1 MSHAVFLY
9 LPNIIGYIRVLLS
22 IYSFY
27 IYNTASKFGAVLD
40 MVTDRFSTAAL
51 VLILSHFYPKYIL
64 GFQILNILDF
74 VSHWTRMYSGNFNL
88 KYRII

>member
-27 IYNTASKFGAVLD
+27 IYNTEPMTFVGLYFLSFALDAVDGKIINKKRACSK
-40 MVTDRFSTAAL
+40 
-51 VLILSHFYPKYIL
+51 
-64 GFQILNILDF
+64 
-74 VSHWTRMYSGNFNL
+74 
-88 KYRII
+88 IIKSM